1 MAASKGLVT
10 FFWYPEDREGWTL
23 LISGLDSS
31 RYSPEIR
38 VSDVSAFDSFMANS
52 RAVLVLHTRSAFR
65 SRTRVAMK
73 MQADEHMFINVAQRG
88 LGVFEK
94 EDYQLE
100 IKLEF
105 QAMRDP

>member
-1 MAASKGLVT
+1 
-10 FFWYPEDREGWTL
+10 
-23 LISGLDSS
+23 
-31 RYSPEIR
+31 
-38 VSDVSAFDSFMANS
+38 
-52 RAVLVLHTRSAFR
+52 
-65 SRTRVAMK
+65 MK

-105 QAMRDP
+105 QAMRDS